1 MRKEQ
6 EEAFWQTIKAFKEI
20 GLLQHVMI
28 IGSWA
33 EYLFPTLFETD
44 FMPNLKTRD
53 VDFFY
58 RNINIPK
65 EKINV
70 VQKLKDIGYVY
81 DEVDGISR
89 FYKEDLLELE
99 FLTRV
104 LGSGTDGKMS
114 IKPLGITS
122 EGLRVINI
130 LSDFAREVKITG
142 TDNETYP
149 LIIPEP
155 AVYVIQKILTNPIR
169 EPPEKKAKDI
179 VAVKEL
185 LYHIEKSS
193 EHKIKLNEVYKT
205 LSAKQLKTLN
215 LVCKENQ
222 IILPLNQ
229 CNREI

>member
-1 MRKEQ
+1 MTKEQ
-6 EEAFWQTIKAFKEI
+6 ENAFWQTIKVFNEI
-20 GLLQHVMI
+20 GLLQHVMV

-33 EYLFPTLFETD
+33 EYLYPSLFETD
-44 FMPNLKTRD
+44 FVPNLKTRD

-65 EKINV
+65 EKIPLIE
-70 VQKLKDIGYVY
+70 KLKEIGYVY

-104 LGSGTDGKMS
+104 LGAGVEGKMK

-130 LSDFAREVKITG
+130 LASFACEVEKTLPTGELVKI
-142 TDNETYP
+142 NV
-149 LIIPEP
+149 PEP
-155 AVYVIQKILTNPIR
+155 AVYVVQKILTNPIR

-179 VAVKEL
+179 AAVKEL
-185 LYHIEKSS
+185 LYHIEKS
-193 EHKIKLNEVYKT
+193 EMHMLKLKEVFLT
-205 LSAKQLKTLN
+205 LSAKQRKTLKQ
-215 LVCKENQ
+215 VCEENK
-222 IILPLNQ
+222 ITSFE
-229 CNREI
+229 RFY

>member
-6 EEAFWQTIKAFKEI
+6 EEAFWLTIKAFKEI
-20 GLLQHVMI
+20 GLLKHVMV

-33 EYLFPTLFETD
+33 EYFFPQLFETD
-44 FMPNLKTRD
+44 FIPNLKTRD

-65 EKINV
+65 EKINI

-89 FYKEDLLELE
+89 FYKENLLELE

-104 LGSGTDGKMS
+104 LGAGTDGKMA

-130 LSDFAREVKITG
+130 LSSFAREIEAAGPNGEVYTIT
-142 TDNETYP
+142 
-149 LIIPEP
+149 IPEP

-169 EPPEKKAKDI
+169 EPQEKKIKDI
-179 VAVKEL
+179 AAVKEL
-185 LYHIEKSS
+185 LYHIEKSTN
-193 EHKIKLNEVYKT
+193 HKIKLNEVYKT
-205 LSAKQLKTLN
+205 LSAKQLKIVKQ
-215 LVCKENQ
+215 VCEENQ
-222 IILPLNQ
+222 IKLPLN
-229 CNREI
+229 

>member
-104 LGSGTDGKMS
+104 LGSGTDGKMN

-193 EHKIKLNEVYKT
+193 EHKTKLNEVYKT